1 MTGRL
6 VEMRGIRK
14 SFGHVEALRGVDF
27 DVGYG
32 EIVGLIGDN
41 GAGKSTLVK
50 VLTGVYPPDE
60 GEIFFDGKRV
70 SFSSPADARAEGI
83 ETVYQGYGVAELLN
97 IARNFFL
104 GREPVKKF
112 CVFKLLD
119 HQKMFR
125 ECSRILSEI
134 GISVRSPLEPTGVLS
149 GGERQAINIG
159 RAMYFKAKLIILD
172 EPTNALSVKE
182 TEHVLQFIERT
193 RQTGTSV
200 IFITH
205 NIYHVC
211 RVADRFVLLE
221 RGKKIGDY
229 RKDEVTPEDIIRI
242 LTVGKSEK
250 SRTQNEEC

>member
-1 MTGRL
+1 MSTFL

-14 SFGHVEALRGVDF
+14 SFGNVEALRGVDF
-27 DVGYG
+27 SVGYG

-41 GAGKSTLVK
+41 GAGKSTLIK
-50 VLTGVYPPDE
+50 VLTGVYPPDS
-60 GEIFFDGKRV
+60 GEIYFDGKKIL
-70 SFSSPADARAEGI
+70 FNSPAEARAAGI

-104 GREPVKKF
+104 GRELVKRF
-112 CVFKLLD
+112 GIFRVLD
-119 HQKMFR
+119 HRKMIC
-125 ECSRILSEI
+125 ECGRVLSEI
-134 GISVRSPLEPTGVLS
+134 GVNVRSPLEPTGILS

-159 RAMYFKAKLIILD
+159 RAMYFKAKLVILD

-182 TEHVLQFIERT
+182 TEHVLQFIEQT
-193 RQTGTSV
+193 RQAGTSV

-211 RVADRFVLLE
+211 RVADRYVLLE

-229 RKDEVTPEDIIRI
+229 GRDEVSPEDIIKI
-242 LTVGKSEK
+242 LTAGKSECNSLTMK
-250 SRTQNEEC
+250 

>member
-1 MTGRL
+1 MTSFL
-6 VEMRGIRK
+6 VEMRGIKK

-27 DVGYG
+27 NVKYG
-32 EIVGLIGDN
+32 EIVGLVGDN
-41 GAGKSTLVK
+41 GAGKSTLIK

-60 GEIFFDGKRV
+60 GEIFFDGKKV
-70 SFSSPADARAEGI
+70 LFGSPAEARAAGI
-83 ETVYQGYGVAELLN
+83 ETVYQGYGVAELLS

-104 GREPVKKF
+104 GREPTRRLGILR
-112 CVFKLLD
+112 LLA
-119 HQKMFR
+119 HQKMIS
-125 ECSRILSEI
+125 ECNRVLSEI
-134 GISVRSPLEPTGVLS
+134 GIRVRSPLEPTGILS

-159 RAMYFKAKLIILD
+159 RAMYFKAKLVVLD

-182 TEHVLQFIERT
+182 TEHVLRFIEQA
-193 RQTGTSV
+193 RQAGTSV

-229 RKDEVTPEDIIRI
+229 YKDEVTPEDIIGI
-242 LTVGKSEK
+242 LTGSRGKHGNL
-250 SRTQNEEC
+250 TAEC

>member
-1 MTGRL
+1 MNSFL

-27 DVGYG
+27 HVGYG

-41 GAGKSTLVK
+41 GAGKSTLIK
-50 VLTGVYPPDE
+50 VLTGVYPPDG
-60 GEIFFDGKRV
+60 GEIHFDGKRV
-70 SFSSPADARAEGI
+70 LFNSPAEARAAGI

-104 GREPVKKF
+104 GRELVKDF
-112 CVFKLLD
+112 GIFKLLD
-119 HQKMFR
+119 HRKMIC
-125 ECSRILSEI
+125 ECRKVLLEI
-134 GISVRSPLEPTGVLS
+134 GINVRSPLEPTGVLS

-159 RAMYFKAKLIILD
+159 RAMYFKAKLVILD

-182 TEHVLQFIERT
+182 TEHVLRFIEQT
-193 RQTGTSV
+193 RQAGTSV

-211 RVADRFVLLE
+211 RVADRYVLLE

-229 RKDEVTPEDIIRI
+229 RRDEVSPEDIIKI
-242 LTVGKSEK
+242 LTAGRSECN
-250 SRTQNEEC
+250 SLAME

>member
-27 DVGYG
+27 DV
-32 EIVGLIGDN
+32 
-41 GAGKSTLVK
+41 AGKSTLVK

-125 ECSRILSEI
+125 ECSRMLSEI

-250 SRTQNEEC
+250 SRTQDEGC